1 MEGRKN
7 PRRSNSR
14 KRKARRAKPVGEH
27 EAAVR
32 IFKEDAP
39 VLHHLAE
46 NEPHALGSG
55 LEILTK
61 GVGRPWAE
69 VRQELELALSG
80 SALTVEEF
88 LDEFCVEV
96 VPVMIGGVPH
106 SKRSD
111 GTLMGPCGWGMNLY
125 VDPDSALLLNWQIV

>member
-7 PRRSNSR
+7 PRRPNSR

-32 IFKEDAP
+32 ILKEQAP
-39 VLHHLAE
+39 ILHHLAV

-55 LEILTK
+55 LEILSK
-61 GVGRPWAE
+61 GIGLPWIE
-69 VRQELELALSG
+69 VRQQLQLALAG
-80 SALTVEEF
+80 SSLEEF
-88 LDEFCVEV
+88 LDELCVELD
-96 VPVMIGGVPH
+96 PVFIEGVPH

-125 VDPDSALLLNWQIV
+125 VDPDSGLLLNWQIV